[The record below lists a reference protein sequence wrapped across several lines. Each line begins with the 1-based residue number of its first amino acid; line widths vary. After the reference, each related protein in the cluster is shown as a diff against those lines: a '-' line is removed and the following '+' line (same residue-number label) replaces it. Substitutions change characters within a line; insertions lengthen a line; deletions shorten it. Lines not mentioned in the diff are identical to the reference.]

1 MADNAGDL
9 SREPGPRLRVAQ
21 VNDIAA
27 VGSTLAR
34 AMNRLGVEARL
45 IEPWRPAS
53 RLRYPWKAA
62 ALPLRAAGIVGA
74 GLAVKRGGFDV
85 VHVHFARLGMIGELG
100 GRPYTLHVHGSDIRG
115 VMPGSLW
122 GRETAPFMRRA
133 RLVYYATPDLREWVE
148 PFRRDAIF
156 LPNPIETD
164 VFVAAAAKDAE
175 TAAESAG
182 GSSAETADGSS
193 GAPHAPVRRDL
204 LVGVRLSAIKGLP
217 AILETLR
224 HLARSR
230 PATTITIVAQGE
242 GVASAVAAAGSAAI
256 VVPRTPREELP
267 ALLRGHRLALG
278 QLLVGAI
285 GNYELECLASGV
297 PVVTRFD
304 YEGVYPSPP
313 PIVAA
318 ASGEEAAA
326 QIARLLDDD
335 AALSELAGRGP
346 AWVEANHS
354 AVTIAGRVLADYERT
369 GQVRA
374 H

>member
-1 MADNAGDL
+1 MADNAGEL

-45 IEPWRPAS
+45 IEPWRPAP

-62 ALPLRAAGIVGA
+62 ALPLRAAGIGGA
-74 GLAVKRGGFDV
+74 GLAVRRGGFDV
-85 VHVHFARLGMIGELG
+85 IHVHFARLGMIGELG
-100 GRPYTLHVHGSDIRG
+100 GRPYTLHVHGTDIRG
-115 VMPGSLW
+115 VVPGSLW
-122 GRETAPFMRRA
+122 GRETAPFLRRA

-164 VFVAAAAKDAE
+164 VFVAAAAKDAAGS
-175 TAAESAG
+175 AAESA
-182 GSSAETADGSS
+182 ARSS
-193 GAPHAPVRRDL
+193 GAPRALAQRDL

-217 AILETLR
+217 AILDTLR

-242 GVASAVAAAGSAAI
+242 GVASAVAAAGPAAI
-256 VVPRTPREELP
+256 VVPRTSREELP
-267 ALLRGHRLALG
+267 ALLRSHRLALG

-304 YEGVYPSPP
+304 YEGIYPSPP

-318 ASGEEAAA
+318 AGGEEAAA
-326 QIARLLDDD
+326 RIARLLDDD
-335 AALSELAGRGP
+335 AAMAELAGRGP

-374 H
+374 G

>member
-1 MADNAGDL
+1 MADNAGEL
-9 SREPGPRLRVAQ
+9 SRESGPRLRVAQ

-34 AMNRLGVEARL
+34 AMNRLGAEAKL

-74 GLAVKRGGFDV
+74 GLAVRRGGFDV
-85 VHVHFARLGMIGELG
+85 VHVHFARLGMIGELV

-115 VMPGSLW
+115 VAPGSLW
-122 GRETAPFMRRA
+122 GREAAPFLKRA

-164 VFVAAAAKDAE
+164 VFVAAVAKDAADAGGGL
-175 TAAESAG
+175 AAEMAG
-182 GSSAETADGSS
+182 GSSGSS
-193 GAPHAPVRRDL
+193 RAPGRRDL

-224 HLARSR
+224 QLARIR

-242 GVASAVAAAGSAAI
+242 GVASAVAAAGPAAI
-256 VVPRTPREELP
+256 VVPRSPREELP
-267 ALLRGHRLALG
+267 ALLRSHRLALG

-304 YEGVYPSPP
+304 YEDIYPSPP

-318 ASGEEAAA
+318 AGGEEAATR
-326 QIARLLDDD
+326 IARLLDDD
-335 AALSELAGRGP
+335 AALNELAGRGP

-374 H
+374 G